1 MKKDIVIPQVKN
13 VHVAAIKAWHEDFE
27 DHLWTIYLVNNQNV
41 VIDNVMVVSKASG
54 TLNQET
60 KKTSV
65 LRHAYLEINAYSAIR
80 IEILTPD
87 LLELN
92 NEFMVTYF
100 QNQQLFD
107 KNFIFPKKYFQ
118 AEELQKIPVIE
129 ALGIMAY

>member
-27 DHLWTIYLVNNQNV
+27 DHLWTIYLINNQNV